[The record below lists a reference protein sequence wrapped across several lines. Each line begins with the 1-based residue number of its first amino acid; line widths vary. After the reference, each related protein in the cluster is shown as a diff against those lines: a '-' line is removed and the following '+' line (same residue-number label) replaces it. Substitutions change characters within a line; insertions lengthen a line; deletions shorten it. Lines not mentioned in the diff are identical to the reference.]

1 MHLTQASTHTHSPGT
16 GAGGEKGQGCL
27 ASGACVP
34 DGLKENPIFLWAD
47 DPQQSLELRFSLD
60 TGCAFT
66 GVVRLKWMAGERLFL
81 SPASPAP
88 GRLGVRGSLSKS
100 RRTTLTCRSA
110 CL

>member
-16 GAGGEKGQGCL
+16 GAGREKGQGCL

-66 GVVRLKWMAGERLFL
+66 GVVWLKWMD
-81 SPASPAP
+81 
-88 GRLGVRGSLSKS
+88 GR
-100 RRTTLTCRSA
+100 
-110 CL
+110 